1 MFDSLEILRM
11 AGSLANHAADRQAHV
26 ARNVANADTPGY
38 RARDLDS
45 FAAVYRTG
53 DGADL
58 RRTRDGHVGPRGD
71 ASSAARLIDAGGP
84 AAPNGNTVS
93 LEEEMIRSVEVKR
106 GHDVALAVYRS
117 SLDLLRASIGR
128 GR

>member
-1 MFDSLEILRM
+1 MFEGLEVLRM
-11 AGSLANHAADRQAHV
+11 AGSLAAHAADRQALV

-38 RARDLDS
+38 RARDLES

-53 DGADL
+53 DSDL
-58 RRTRDGHVGPRGD
+58 RRTREGHIRSGGQD
-71 ASSAARLIDAGGP
+71 APAARVLDAGGP
-84 AAPNGNTVS
+84 ASPNGNTVS

>member
-11 AGSLANHAADRQAHV
+11 AGSLAGHAADRQAQV

-38 RARDLDS
+38 RARDLES

-53 DGADL
+53 EGTGL
-58 RRTRDGHVGPRGD
+58 RRTREGHVGSGD
-71 ASSAARLIDAGGP
+71 GVSSAARIIDAGGP